1 MKKKLNIAIL
11 TISDTRNTKTDKSG
25 ELLKKKVL
33 KSHHNLSV
41 KEICKDN
48 KIHKLFYASSSSI
61 YGSNTILPFNENQ
74 KTENPAKKVN

>member
-1 MKKKLNIAIL
+1 MKKKLNIAVL
-11 TISDTRNTKTDKSG
+11 TISDTINTKTDKSG

-48 KIHKLFYASSSSI
+48 KIEIK
-61 YGSNTILPFNENQ
+61 NIL
-74 KTENPAKKVN
+74 KTWLKKKNIDVIIETG